1 MMNANDSLSDK
12 IEIDMNIKK
21 RLENLLKKISNNLK
35 SLYDRRSANYQQKLV
50 IIIQNELINIAN
62 ILKPLEIF
70 RVEYME
76 FLKIKTMLSYILENI
91 NGIDFD
97 HTKLIFESIY
107 NFNDLIK
114 FKISLMDDGSL
125 DEYCVELKKFISYL
139 KDLESFF
146 YLDVYEGTGEFDDVI
161 IEMSEVL
168 LDD

>member
-114 FKISLMDDGSL
+114 FKIRLMDDGSL
-125 DEYCVELKKFISYL
+125 DEYYVELKKFISYL